1 MTEQHQ
7 EPNTGTSDPATLD
20 LGALGRELAD
30 AIKGFGA
37 LQSATKFSDGQSNPT
52 YLLTAEGRR
61 YVLRAKPPGHL
72 LASAHQV
79 DREFRVLKALH
90 GSAVPV
96 PEGLYLSL
104 EQSSIGRMFYVMSH
118 VDGRILWD
126 PALPGESVEGRRA
139 IYDSMNRVLAALH
152 SIDVNAVGLSD
163 FGKPGSYF
171 ERQIARWAKQYRA
184 SETEK
189 LEDMDWLIDWL
200 EKHDAGDDGQV
211 ALVHGDYRI
220 DNMIFSHDG
229 AEVLALLDWELST
242 LGHPLADLSYQCMQW
257 RLPNKGSF
265 RGLGGLDREALGL
278 PLEADYV
285 RAYCERRGIDTPQ
298 NWIFAL
304 AFSFFRIG
312 AIIQGVLKRALDGNA
327 SNPEKARQL
336 AAAVPLVARM
346 ARDLVNKGE

>member
-7 EPNTGTSDPATLD
+7 ETPAAKGGALD
-20 LGALGRELAD
+20 LAALGEELAQ
-30 AIKGFGA
+30 AIPGFGVLEA
-37 LQSATKFSDGQSNPT
+37 ATKFSDGQSNPT
-52 YLLTAEGRR
+52 YLLNAGGRK
-61 YVLRAKPPGHL
+61 YVLRAKPPGQL

-90 GSAVPV
+90 GTAVPV
-96 PEGLYLSL
+96 PEGLYLSP
-104 EQSSIGRMFYVMSH
+104 EQSSIGRMFYVMTH

-126 PALPGESVEGRRA
+126 PALPDETVDGRRA
-139 IYDSMNRVLAALH
+139 IYDAMNRVLAALH
-152 SIDVNAVGLSD
+152 SVDVNAVGLSD

-220 DNMIFSHDG
+220 DNMIFSYAG
-229 AEVLALLDWELST
+229 ADVLAVLDWELST
-242 LGHPLADLSYQCMQW
+242 LGHPLADLAYQCMQW
-257 RLPNKGSF
+257 RLPNKGNF
-265 RGLGGLDREALGL
+265 RGIGGLDREALGL

-285 RAYCERRGIDTPQ
+285 RLYCERRGIDVPQ
-298 NWIFAL
+298 NWVFAL

-312 AIIQGVLKRALDGNA
+312 AIIQGVVKRALDGNA